1 MKRIVNQKEMLIK
14 SLGTLFHSWG
24 SDTPNEVYWGANE
37 LLDWYEKEFYIS
49 LGIRFERD
57 DQTFDTNYDDVI
69 EAIRNS

>member
-24 SDTPNEVYWGANE
+24 SDTPDEVFWGANE
-37 LLDWYEKEFYIS
+37 LLDWYEKEFN
-49 LGIRFERD
+49 LQLNIRFERD
-57 DQTFDTNYDDVI
+57 ETTWDTNYEDVI